1 MNIQKTEKYIKKEA
15 KKMNRLYNYKQD
27 LKIKDDYK
35 TNGYYKKTFILKCFD
50 EKQEQNFIEFS
61 IYYGHYCYIINI
73 YGLKIENVENG
84 FIESFVSDEPI
95 QLEMEFTSYH
105 FSKKLFEKT
114 EIFLLTNL
122 NRLLKIYC
130 NMNKNIDI

>member
-1 MNIQKTEKYIKKEA
+1 
-15 KKMNRLYNYKQD
+15 MNRLYNYKQD
-27 LKIKDDYK
+27 LKIKDNYK
-35 TNGYYKKTFILKCFD
+35 QDGYYKKTFILKCFD
-50 EKQEQNFIEFS
+50 KKQEQNYIEFS
-61 IYYGHYCYIINI
+61 IYYTHCCYKINI
-73 YGLKIENVENG
+73 YGLKIENIENG
-84 FIESFVSDEPI
+84 TVESFPCDEPI

-122 NRLLKIYC
+122 NRLLGIYC